1 MPVRSKKIALVDD
14 DPALLRLLS
23 LRLSA
28 AGYDVVTAEN
38 GEKALAQLAVSLPH
52 LVITDLRMDGMDGM
66 TLFETIH
73 RSHPALPVII
83 LTAHGSIPEAV
94 AATRRGVFGFLTKP
108 FDGKDVLAHVEQAL
122 RLSGTAGAPE
132 PATDDED
139 WRQAIL
145 TRSPLMEDVLRQ
157 AKLVAASD
165 ASVLIQGDSGTGKEL
180 IAQAIHQASPRRAH
194 PFVPINCGAIPEA
207 LLESELFGYSKGAF
221 TGATQNYVGLFQT
234 AHHGTLFLDEIG
246 DMPLPLQVKLL
257 RVLQERQVRPVG
269 STKAMPIDVRLISA
283 THRQLEAEMRRGSF
297 REDLYYRL
305 KVVALNLPNLA
316 ARREDILLLA
326 MHFLQRFTTKGQKH
340 VTGFAPDA
348 MELLVQA
355 TWPGNVRQL
364 LNVVEQSVVLSTT
377 PLIPASLV
385 QQALSGTEQAI
396 PSLDDAKHFFEQDY
410 LVRLLK
416 LTQGNV
422 RQASRLAGRNRTE
435 FYRLLERHQ
444 LDPVDFREVTA
455 QSE

>member
-1 MPVRSKKIALVDD
+1 MTAHSKKILLVDD

-23 LRLSA
+23 LRLTA
-28 AGYDVVTAEN
+28 AGHDVVTAES
-38 GEKALAQLAVSLPH
+38 GDKALAHFAVSLPH

-66 TLFETIH
+66 TLFDTIH

-83 LTAHGSIPEAV
+83 LTAHGSIPDAV
-94 AATRRGVFGFLTKP
+94 AATHRGVFGFLTKP
-108 FDGKDVLAHVEQAL
+108 FDGKDVLSHVEQAL
-122 RLSGTAGAPE
+122 RLSGATTPE
-132 PATDDED
+132 PVAAGET

-157 AKLVAASD
+157 ARLVAASD

-180 IAQAIHQASPRRAH
+180 IAQAIHQASPRH
-194 PFVPINCGAIPEA
+194 DQPFVPINCGAIPET

-221 TGATQNYVGLFQT
+221 TGANQNYSGLFQA

-269 STKAMPIDVRLISA
+269 STKAVPIDVRLISA
-283 THRQLEAEMRRGSF
+283 THRNLEVEMRNGHF

-305 KVVALNLPNLA
+305 KVVALPLPNLA
-316 ARREDILLLA
+316 ARREDIPLLA
-326 MHFLQRFTTKGQKH
+326 MHFLQRFTAKGQKH

-355 TWPGNVRQL
+355 PWPGNVRQL
-364 LNVVEQSVVLSTT
+364 INVLEQTVVLSTT
-377 PLIPASLV
+377 PLISASLV
-385 QQALSGTEQAI
+385 QQALSGTEHTI
-396 PSLDDAKHFFEQDY
+396 PSLDDAKHHFEQDY

-444 LDPVDFREVTA
+444 LDAADFREAT
-455 QSE
+455 E